1 MIIIKTDV
9 LPTTHI
15 QEDAIYEIVQ
25 PVSHY
30 HSDLAYYRFIGGK
43 WERVD
48 VISSESLLQ
57 QQRLRILHE
66 ACLQQTMMQATEL
79 TNSIIQQ
86 GKYHGE

>member
-25 PVSHY
+25 DVSQLQSY
-30 HSDLAYYRFIGGK
+30 LSYYRFVNGK
-43 WERVD
+43 WEQVK

-57 QQRLRILHE
+57 QQLLQLSHE
-66 ACLQQTMMQATEL
+66 AYLQQTMMQATEL
-79 TNSIIQQ
+79 TNSITHQ
-86 GKYHGE
+86 GR

>member
-9 LPTTHI
+9 LPTANI
-15 QEDAIYEIVQ
+15 QEDAIYEIVRD
-25 PVSHY
+25 VSELQSY
-30 HSDLAYYRFIGGK
+30 LAYYRFVGGK
-43 WERVD
+43 WEQVD

-66 ACLQQTMMQATEL
+66 AWLQQTMMQATEL

-86 GKYHGE
+86 GR

>member
-9 LPTTHI
+9 LPTAHI

-25 PVSHY
+25 DVSQLQSY
-30 HSDLAYYRFIGGK
+30 LSYYRFVNGK
-43 WERVD
+43 WEQVK

-57 QQRLRILHE
+57 RQMLQLSHE
-66 ACLQQTMMQATEL
+66 AYLQQTIMQVNEL

-86 GKYHGE
+86 GK

>member
-9 LPTTHI
+9 LPTAHI

-25 PVSHY
+25 DVSQLQSY
-30 HSDLAYYRFIGGK
+30 LSYYRFVNGK
-43 WERVD
+43 WEQVK

-57 QQRLRILHE
+57 RQLLQLSHE
-66 ACLQQTMMQATEL
+66 AYWQQTMMQATEL

-86 GKYHGE
+86 GK

>member
-9 LPTTHI
+9 LPTAHI

-25 PVSHY
+25 DVSQLQSY
-30 HSDLAYYRFIGGK
+30 LSYYRFVNGK
-43 WERVD
+43 WEQVK

-57 QQRLRILHE
+57 RQLLQLSHE
-66 ACLQQTMMQATEL
+66 AWSQQTMMQATEL

-86 GKYHGE
+86 GR

>member
-25 PVSHY
+25 DVSQLQSY
-30 HSDLAYYRFIGGK
+30 LSYYRFVNGK
-43 WERVD
+43 WEQVK

-57 QQRLRILHE
+57 RQLLQLSHE
-66 ACLQQTMMQATEL
+66 AYLQQTMMQATEL
-79 TNSIIQQ
+79 TNNITHQ
-86 GKYHGE
+86 GR

>member
-25 PVSHY
+25 DVSQLQSY
-30 HSDLAYYRFIGGK
+30 LSYYRFVNGK
-43 WERVD
+43 WEQVK

-57 QQRLRILHE
+57 RQLLQLSHE
-66 ACLQQTMMQATEL
+66 AYLQQTMMQATEL
-79 TNSIIQQ
+79 TNNIIQQ
-86 GKYHGE
+86 GR

>member
-9 LPTTHI
+9 LPTINI
-15 QEDAIYEIVQ
+15 QEDAIYEIAQ
-25 PVSHY
+25 DVSQFQSY
-30 HSDLAYYRFIGGK
+30 LAYYRFIGGK

-48 VISSESLLQ
+48 VMSSESLLQ

-66 ACLQQTMMQATEL
+66 AWLQQTMMQATEL

-86 GKYHGE
+86 GK

>member
-25 PVSHY
+25 DVSQLQSY
-30 HSDLAYYRFIGGK
+30 LSYYRFVNGK
-43 WERVD
+43 WEQVK

-57 QQRLRILHE
+57 RQLLQLSHE
-66 ACLQQTMMQATEL
+66 AYLQQTMMQATEL
-79 TNSIIQQ
+79 TNSITHQ
-86 GKYHGE
+86 GR

>member
-25 PVSHY
+25 DVSQLQSY
-30 HSDLAYYRFIGGK
+30 LSYYRLVNGK
-43 WERVD
+43 WEQVK

-57 QQRLRILHE
+57 RQLLQLSHE
-66 ACLQQTMMQATEL
+66 AWLQQTIMQANEL
-79 TNSIIQQ
+79 TNSITHQ
-86 GKYHGE
+86 GR

>member
-1 MIIIKTDV
+1 MFIIKTDV
-9 LPTTHI
+9 LPTEHI

-48 VISSESLLQ
+48 VTSSESLLQ

-66 ACLQQTMMQATEL
+66 NWSQQMIMQATEL
-79 TNSIIQQ
+79 TNNIIQQ
-86 GKYHGE
+86 GR

>member
-25 PVSHY
+25 DVSQLQSY
-30 HSDLAYYRFIGGK
+30 LSYYRFVNEK
-43 WERVD
+43 WEQVK

-57 QQRLRILHE
+57 RQLLQLSHE
-66 ACLQQTMMQATEL
+66 AYLQQTIMQANEL
-79 TNSIIQQ
+79 TNSITHQ
-86 GKYHGE
+86 GR

>member
-25 PVSHY
+25 DVSQLQSY
-30 HSDLAYYRFIGGK
+30 LAYYRFIGGK
-43 WERVD
+43 WKQVD

-66 ACLQQTMMQATEL
+66 AYLQQTMMQATEL
-79 TNSIIQQ
+79 TNSITHQ
-86 GKYHGE
+86 GR